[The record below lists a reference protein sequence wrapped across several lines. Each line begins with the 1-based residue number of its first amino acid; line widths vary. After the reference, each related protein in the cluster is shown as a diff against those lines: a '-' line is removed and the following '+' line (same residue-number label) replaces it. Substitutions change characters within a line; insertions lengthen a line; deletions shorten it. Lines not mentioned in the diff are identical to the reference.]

1 MLYYLVLGVLV
12 VDKGPCPGEEAMYR
26 CTVSGGELE
35 WEWTPVGRQREDY
48 VVSSLLQLQSRIST
62 RLIGDIAEVIFNV
75 TEFSSSTIS
84 VVATVSNP
92 ELLNGTVMS
101 CGGQSLTIEV
111 PGRSKLISLVNAT
124 LTSSV
129 FITSLLC
136 CYRFCAYCI
145 ECFQRIK

>member
-1 MLYYLVLGVLV
+1 MIPGELLVE
-12 VDKGPCPGEEAMYR
+12 KGTCPGEEAMYR
-26 CTVSGGELE
+26 CTVSGGVLK
-35 WEWTPVGRQREDY
+35 WQWTPVGRQREEY
-48 VVSSLLQLQSRIST
+48 TVSSLLQLQSRIST

-111 PGRSKLISLVNAT
+111 PGGSKLSLVVQLKLT
-124 LTSSV
+124 L
-129 FITSLLC
+129 
-136 CYRFCAYCI
+136 
-145 ECFQRIK
+145 

>member
-1 MLYYLVLGVLV
+1 MIPGELLVE
-12 VDKGPCPGEEAMYR
+12 KGTCPGEEAMYR
-26 CTVSGGELE
+26 CTVSGGVLE

-48 VVSSLLQLQSRIST
+48 TVSPLLQLQSRIST

-84 VVATVSNP
+84 IVATVSNP

-111 PGRSKLISLVNAT
+111 PGGSKLSLVVQLKLT
-124 LTSSV
+124 L
-129 FITSLLC
+129 
-136 CYRFCAYCI
+136 
-145 ECFQRIK
+145 